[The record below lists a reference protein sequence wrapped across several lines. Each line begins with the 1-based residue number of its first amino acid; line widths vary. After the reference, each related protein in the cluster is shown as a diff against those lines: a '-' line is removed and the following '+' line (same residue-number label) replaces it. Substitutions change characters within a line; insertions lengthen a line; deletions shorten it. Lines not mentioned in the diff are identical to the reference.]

1 MMPRARTLCWLA
13 LALTLIAGRAALA
26 QDTVQ
31 DIDCDDFVTR
41 QAAQAL
47 LDADPAYAEVL
58 DEDGDGLAC
67 ETLPTTQGGDSVRIA
82 TSVPTSQPM
91 ASPTPTEEAATPSTP
106 VPAEDIDVEAALE
119 GRLGGSREA
128 FEAENGTPL
137 DDDSDDLA
145 ASTFYVVPGF
155 ASVEVAYH
163 EDFIRAMVLDLTA
176 PVDVESA
183 TDVVAPFLPADFV
196 LQDTIVDPENG
207 NVLSIG
213 TSPALGVRF
222 SAETYDVYEASGEPG
237 DLFYQFR
244 LNDDGLVVA
253 IDIALGNSL
262 PGDDSEVRAT
272 PVDAAPPTVAADA
285 SAYLETTKAQYDAV
299 IASMGVFAALIGAP
313 PAQPEESYQDALLA
327 EAAIWQQAYE
337 GASEVTP
344 PAELEELHTS
354 YLAFL
359 SLMNEAAENITA
371 GINDDDPELID
382 EGISR
387 VIEATALIEDLD
399 RAFANAET

>member
-13 LALTLIAGRAALA
+13 IALTLTAGRAALA

-47 LDADPAYAEVL
+47 LDADPAYAEAL
-58 DEDGDGLAC
+58 DDDGDGLAC
-67 ETLPTTQGGDSVRIA
+67 ETLPTTRGGDSVRIA
-82 TSVPTSQPM
+82 TAVPTGEPT
-91 ASPTPTEEAATPSTP
+91 ASPVPTEEAATPSTP
-106 VPAEDIDVEAALE
+106 APAEDIDVEAALE
-119 GRLGGSREA
+119 GRFGGSREA
-128 FEAENGTPL
+128 FESEYGAPL
-137 DDDSDDLA
+137 DDDSDVLA

-163 EDFIRAMVLDLTA
+163 EGYVRAMVLDLTTPA
-176 PVDVESA
+176 DVESA
-183 TDVVAPFLPADFV
+183 TDIVEPFLPTDFV
-196 LQDTIVDPENG
+196 LQDTIIDPENG
-207 NVLSIG
+207 NVLGIG
-213 TSPALGVRF
+213 MSPALAVRF
-222 SAETYDVYEASGEPG
+222 SAETYDEYEASGEPG

-262 PGDDSEVRAT
+262 PGGDTEDRAT
-272 PVDAAPPTVAADA
+272 PVDGATPTVEDA
-285 SAYLETTKAQYDAV
+285 SAYLDTTKAQYDAV

-313 PAQPEESYQDALLA
+313 PAQPEESYRDALLA
-327 EAAIWQQAYE
+327 EAAIWQEAYE
-337 GASEVTP
+337 DASELTP
-344 PAELEELHTS
+344 PAELEELHAS

-359 SLMNEAAENITA
+359 RLMNEAAENIMA

-399 RAFANAET
+399 RAFASAET